1 MFCNFVFSR
10 QHSIG
15 YMGDGFTGQKTQPTV
30 SKYWRRYSAAE
41 TETWEDKWTY
51 RTRLHVVIKQRVMS
65 AEERLTCH
73 YINSHPCRQPQL
85 VKPPATNR
93 QAHSTTCT
101 WSLYEH
107 KTLLINQLSIIVFD
121 LITNGHAA
129 YRLLCFS
136 FFFIFSLSDNKWQTK
151 LATMLNH
158 PITSERK
165 GWGCKQRIMSAEE
178 RLTSYDINWIGLT
191 MV

>member
-15 YMGDGFTGQKTQPTV
+15 YMGDGFYRSKDPTNSIKV
-30 SKYWRRYSAAE
+30 LKEIQCSKNWDMRRQVNIQDEAACR
-41 TETWEDKWTY
+41 Y
-51 RTRLHVVIKQRVMS
+51 QAARNVRGRTIDVQLHQFPSVPPTPACQ
-65 AEERLTCH
+65 ATCH
-73 YINSHPCRQPQL
+73 KQTSTLNNMYMIVIWTQNVINM
-85 VKPPATNR
+85 
-93 QAHSTTCT
+93 
-101 WSLYEH
+101 
-107 KTLLINQLSIIVFD
+107 SIIVFD

-129 YRLLCFS
+129 YHRLLCFS